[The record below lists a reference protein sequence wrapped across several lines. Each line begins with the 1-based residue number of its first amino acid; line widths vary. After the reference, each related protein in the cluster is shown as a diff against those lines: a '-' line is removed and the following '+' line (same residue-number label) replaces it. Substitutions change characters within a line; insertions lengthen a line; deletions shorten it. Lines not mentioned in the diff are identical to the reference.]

1 MIMLS
6 PFLEA
11 VTEPQEGLISPHLM
25 SEKMKMSLTDLSHVV
40 HLHRN
45 TLTRSASSP
54 NVQNRLGQIV
64 RIVTEAASMVG
75 GDSNRAIL
83 WFRFQ
88 PLAGFD
94 NKTAEQLVMAG
105 NAEAVEV
112 HLKMLHEGVYS

>member
-1 MIMLS
+1 MLS
-6 PFLEA
+6 PFLETI
-11 VTEPQEGLISPHLM
+11 TEPHQGLISPRLM
-25 SEKMKMSLTDLSHVV
+25 SERMKMSLTDLSHVV

-45 TLTRSASSP
+45 TLTRSSSSP
-54 NVQNRLGQIV
+54 NVQNRLGQIA

-75 GDSNRAIL
+75 GDTNRAII

-94 NKTAEQLVMAG
+94 NKTAEQLVIAG

-112 HLKMLHEGVYS
+112 HLKMLNEGVYS